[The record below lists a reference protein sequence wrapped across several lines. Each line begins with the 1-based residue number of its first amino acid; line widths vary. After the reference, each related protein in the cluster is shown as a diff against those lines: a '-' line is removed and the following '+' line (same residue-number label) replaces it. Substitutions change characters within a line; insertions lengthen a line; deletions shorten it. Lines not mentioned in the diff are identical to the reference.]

1 MKQDLEQI
9 EIKSQRELRQWLKA
23 NHKQKNSV
31 WLITYKKI
39 VLENYIEYS
48 KVVDEL
54 LCFGWIDSLPRKL
67 DENRKMLRIS
77 PRKPKSAWSKINR
90 NKVKALIKSGQ
101 MTKAGLMVIEEA
113 KKNGS
118 WHLLKSTDNHVIPE
132 DLNKAF
138 KKLSSSLKNFNQ
150 FPPSAR
156 KAILEWI
163 AQAKTPET
171 RNRRIVQTA
180 ELAEKNLRANSYIK
194 K

>member
-1 MKQDLEQI
+1 MKKALEQI
-9 EIKSQRELRQWLKA
+9 EIKSQLELRKWLKA
-23 NHKQKNSV
+23 NHKQKNSM

-39 VLENYIEYS
+39 DLENYIEYS
-48 KVVDEL
+48 KIVDEL

-67 DENRKMLRIS
+67 DVNRKMLRIS

-90 NKVKALIKSGQ
+90 NKVKELIKSGQ
-101 MTKAGLMVIEEA
+101 MTKAGLKVVEEA

-118 WHLLKSTDNHVIPE
+118 WHILKSTDNHEVPE
-132 DLNKAF
+132 DLNMAF
-138 KKLSSSLKNFNQ
+138 KKFSSSLKNFNQ

-163 AQAKTPET
+163 TQAKTSET
-171 RNRRIVQTA
+171 RCRRIIQTA
-180 ELAEKNLRANSYIK
+180 ELAEKNLRANSYTK